1 MVKIVD
7 EAIKNNIA
15 RVQVINNSM
24 FVHLYILI
32 TTYVT
37 FEVVSYLQATFKIL
51 SFNFFSV
58 LMLENL

>member
-1 MVKIVD
+1 MVKIVY

-15 RVQVINNSM
+15 RVQVINNSI

-37 FEVVSYLQATFKIL
+37 FEVVSYLQATFKLL